1 MPYFFLVR
9 QLFALIDW
17 HFYQS
22 FIFLTLFF
30 NISESD
36 TLSDHDQPV
45 RIQGKSVT
53 LVEDEV
59 SFSLSFD
66 DEDFDAEV
74 TDERYEKV
82 KNGKKSKINFSKK
95 SSKPKKSDLP
105 DNESGESAEEEVG
118 EELEKE
124 ENITPTVMTNIKT
137 NMESPTFRSKS
148 TVYNTSQL
156 TGWYSFF
163 HYNTC

>member
-1 MPYFFLVR
+1 MIYIFIKV
-9 QLFALIDW
+9 
-17 HFYQS
+17 S
-22 FIFLTLFF
+22 FFLTLFF
-30 NISESD
+30 NVSESD

-82 KNGKKSKINFSKK
+82 KDGKKKQNKI
-95 SSKPKKSDLP
+95 
-105 DNESGESAEEEVG
+105 
-118 EELEKE
+118 
-124 ENITPTVMTNIKT
+124 
-137 NMESPTFRSKS
+137 
-148 TVYNTSQL
+148 
-156 TGWYSFF
+156 
-163 HYNTC
+163 